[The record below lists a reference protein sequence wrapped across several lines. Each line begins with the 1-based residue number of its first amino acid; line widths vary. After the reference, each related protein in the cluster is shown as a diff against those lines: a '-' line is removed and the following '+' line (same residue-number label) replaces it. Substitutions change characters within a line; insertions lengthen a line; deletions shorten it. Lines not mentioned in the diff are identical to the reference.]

1 MFILICLTQIR
12 YVQLYGMLVFHSSL
26 HDGGIRAADAHHE
39 IAEGTVDILTAT
51 LHGRVVRS
59 IHQVNCHV
67 GSLKNKN
74 TFCLDDI

>member
-12 YVQLYGMLVFHSSL
+12 YVQPGMLVFHSSL

-39 IAEGTVDILTAT
+39 IAEGTVDVLTAT
-51 LHGRVVRS
+51 LHGRVVWS

-67 GSLKNKN
+67 GSLKN
-74 TFCLDDI
+74 LI